1 MHNDNNNNETE
12 TREVPPA
19 KFCLHSINKSLK
31 KEYIN
36 VAVAVGVGVAAAAA
50 FAIKHIDTE
59 RAKRW
64 ELAEVGPFWGPIIII
79 IIIGHAMCCAD
90 GSTEAFNCFFLC
102 YLCAL
107 CCFCLSINASA
118 VANPRPTPR

>member
-79 IIIGHAMCCAD
+79 IIIGLQCVVQMVRLKLLIV
-90 GSTEAFNCFFLC
+90 SFFVT
-102 YLCAL
+102 CAL
-107 CCFCLSINASA
+107 F
-118 VANPRPTPR
+118 VVFVYQ